1 MWLSMQ
7 GYKMLI
13 SNRLRIE
20 QNKVCRIYRT
30 LPGKG
35 KINVSTGQEVSPSDI
50 IGTSQVSSGFRI
62 INLSQLLSIQPKDIE
77 KYLKKQI
84 GQRIY
89 KGELLAYKGGSF
101 FAGKKI
107 VTAPTDSTLD
117 FINTKTGDVRMSIFP
132 KKLSL
137 PAGVFGIVDGID
149 HEKSRV
155 FIKTLVSRIYGV
167 LGTGRLREGI
177 LHVIG
182 KREEMV
188 SANMITPDMSDA
200 ILLGGSLINKE
211 AISQAI
217 SEGASGII
225 TGGLNAQDYKSIA
238 GGKIIFPPKL
248 ETDIGITIVATEG
261 FGSIPPGWDVY
272 EMLAKYNGKFVT
284 IDGNLQVL
292 NLPSFES
299 TSLEI
304 VRRIKIPKPKEEL
317 LEDGKEVGVL
327 ELQVGMKVRVV
338 GTSYTGEQG
347 KVVAIDKLDSLLPSN
362 LRAIIVTLETKR
374 RKLQVPLQNIE
385 ALQSL
390 F

>member
-1 MWLSMQ
+1 MWLLML
-7 GYKMLI
+7 GLKMLI
-13 SNRLRIE
+13 INRPRIE

-35 KINVSTGQEVSPSDI
+35 KINVSAGEEVSPSDI
-50 IGTSQVSSGFRI
+50 IGTCEVSSGFRV
-62 INLSQLLSIQPKDIE
+62 INISQLLSVRPKDIE

-89 KGELLAYKGGSF
+89 KGELLAYKEGSF
-101 FAGKKI
+101 FGGKKV
-107 VTAPTDSTLD
+107 VTVPSDSTLD
-117 FINTKTGDVRMSIFP
+117 FINTKTGEVRMSIFP

-137 PAGVFGIVDGID
+137 PAGVFGIVERID
-149 HEKSRV
+149 HAKSGV

-188 SANMITPDMSDA
+188 AVNMITPDMSDA

-217 SEGASGII
+217 SSGASGII
-225 TGGLNAQDYKSIA
+225 TGGLNAEDYKSIA
-238 GGKIIFPPKL
+238 GGKISFPRKL

-272 EMLAKYNGKFVT
+272 DLLFKYNGKFVT
-284 IDGNLQVL
+284 IDGNSAVV
-292 NLPSFES
+292 NLPSFQS
-299 TSLEI
+299 TSLESI
-304 VRRIKIPKPKEEL
+304 RRTKLPDPKEEIV
-317 LEDGKEVGVL
+317 EESRGVDVL
-327 ELQVGMKVRVV
+327 EPEVGMKVRVV

-347 KVVAIDKLDSLLPSN
+347 KVAAIDKIDSLLPSK

-385 ALQSL
+385 TI
-390 F
+390 